1 MSTLQDDGRI
11 GETEAFI
18 NLPLFIAWGRGNPAW
33 DALAQPEP
41 TDANALVDEIG
52 RRLVTQAQFVVP
64 DANGEIE
71 FPESKYKV
79 SAVPTKWAY
88 VRVVFDF
95 DDAVGETVRELGV
108 FFGSTVDPE
117 LPPGQRYFL
126 PDQVV
131 TPGRL
136 KLLHR
141 LENKII
147 REGGVRQS
155 FDYVLPF

>member
-11 GETEAFI
+11 GEAEAFI
-18 NLPLFIAWGRGNPAW
+18 NLPLFVAWGRGDPAW

-41 TDANALVDEIG
+41 TNATALVDEIG
-52 RRLVTQAQFVVP
+52 RRLMTQVQFVVP
-64 DANGEIE
+64 DENGEIE
-71 FPESKYKV
+71 FPESKYTV

-95 DDAVGETVRELGV
+95 DDAVGETVRELGI
-108 FFGSTVDPE
+108 FFGTTVDTE

-126 PDQVV
+126 PEHIV